1 MPTSTLRTQL
11 DRDGFVV
18 LRSLLAPAQVAQQRA
33 AAERARALALSGSW
47 PHVRTVGKQFPPWTW
62 QPGVGIW
69 GVQHLLNPRLPDA
82 PTFAA
87 SYFGDEVLGVAKE
100 LLGSGPNGNGNG
112 DGDGGAGA
120 CSDDELVMEL
130 YNLLVRPSD
139 GSDFQLRWHRDDIP
153 GDASAAQELARL
165 REPAWHA
172 QWNLALCD
180 GDESLV
186 VVPGSHARPRTER
199 ERAADPFDADMPGQ
213 LVVKLD
219 AGDVVFY
226 NNNILHRG
234 RYDGSRERL
243 SLHGSVGH
251 VAGGK
256 LRARNVLQHAVGS
269 VSVPFFIFR
278 GPFLYRPSSVD
289 YYGHVSFFFFFFYPG
304 QIQINKTRCKV
315 ANTIRCS
322 G

>member
-18 LRSLLAPAQVAQQRA
+18 LRSILSAEQVAQQRA
-33 AAERARALALSGSW
+33 AAERTRDLALSGSW

-62 QPGVGIW
+62 SPGVGIW
-69 GVQHLLNPRLPDA
+69 GVQHLLNPSLPDS

-100 LLGSGPNGNGNG
+100 LLGP
-112 DGDGGAGA
+112 

-139 GSDFQLRWHRDDIP
+139 GTDFELRWHRDDIP
-153 GDASAAQELARL
+153 ATASAQEEIRRL

-180 GDESLV
+180 GDESLI
-186 VVPGSHARPRTER
+186 VVPGSHARPRTEQ
-199 ERAADPFDADMPGQ
+199 ERAADPFEPNMPNQ

-256 LRARNVLQHAVGS
+256 LRARNVLQHGVGNW
-269 VSVPFFIFR
+269 
-278 GPFLYRPSSVD
+278 VD
-289 YYGHVSFFFFFFYPG
+289 KCDFSHLNEKQRARAEGMRARLVKLGSE
-304 QIQINKTRCKV
+304 
-315 ANTIRCS
+315 S
-322 G
+322 GDVGYSLNG

>member
-11 DRDGFVV
+11 DKDGFVV
-18 LRSLLAPAQVAQQRA
+18 LRSILAPEQVARQRA
-33 AAERARALALSGSW
+33 AAERARDRALAGSW

-62 QPGVGIW
+62 APGAGIW
-69 GVQHLLNPRLPDA
+69 GVQHLLNPGLAEA
-82 PTFAA
+82 PTFAE
-87 SYFGDEVLGVAKE
+87 SYFGDEVLDVAKE
-100 LLGSGPNGNGNG
+100 LLSGPGGSGSGSGSGSGGEGGNGG
-112 DGDGGAGA
+112 GA

-139 GSDFQLRWHRDDIP
+139 GSDFELRWHRDDIP
-153 GDASAAQELARL
+153 ADAGVAQELERL
-165 REPAWHA
+165 AKPAWHA

-180 GDESLV
+180 GDESLI
-186 VVPGSHARPRTER
+186 VVPGSHARPRTEE
-199 ERAADPFDADMPGQ
+199 ERAADPFEANMPNQ
-213 LVVKLD
+213 LVVKLN

-269 VSVPFFIFR
+269 W
-278 GPFLYRPSSVD
+278 VD
-289 YYGHVSFFFFFFYPG
+289 KCDFSNLGEK
-304 QIQINKTRCKV
+304 QRTRAEGMRARLVKLGSE
-315 ANTIRCS
+315 S
-322 G
+322 GDVGYSLDG

>member
-1 MPTSTLRTQL
+1 MPTPTLRSQL
-11 DRDGFVV
+11 DKDGFVV
-18 LRSLLAPAQVAQQRA
+18 LRSILSAAQLATLRDA
-33 AAERARALALSGSW
+33 AARTTALAVAGGW

-62 QPGVGIW
+62 QRGVGIW
-69 GVQHLLNPRLPDA
+69 GVQHLLHPSLPDA
-82 PTFAA
+82 PAFAA
-87 SYFGDEVLGVAKE
+87 SYFGDELLGVAKE
-100 LLGSGPNGNGNG
+100 LLGPGCG
-112 DGDGGAGA
+112 DDQ
-120 CSDDELVMEL
+120 LVLEL

-139 GSDFQLRWHRDDIP
+139 GGDFELRWHRDDVP
-153 GDASAAQELARL
+153 ATASAVQEEERL

-186 VVPGSHARPRTER
+186 VVPGSHARARTQR
-199 ERAADPFDADMPGQ
+199 ERTADPFDPHMPDQ
-213 LVVKLD
+213 LVVRLN

-269 VSVPFFIFR
+269 WVNSCDF
-278 GPFLYRPSSVD
+278 SSLDDKQRARAEGMRARLVKL
-289 YYGHVSFFFFFFYPG
+289 GSE
-304 QIQINKTRCKV
+304 
-315 ANTIRCS
+315 S
-322 G
+322 GDVGYSLTG